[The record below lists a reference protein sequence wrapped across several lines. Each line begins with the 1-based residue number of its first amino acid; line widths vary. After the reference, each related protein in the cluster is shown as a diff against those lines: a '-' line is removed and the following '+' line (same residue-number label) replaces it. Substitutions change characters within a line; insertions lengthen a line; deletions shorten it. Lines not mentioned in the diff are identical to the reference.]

1 MLSPPVTWPKRRKAR
16 ILAEARKFETCKSLV
31 GKTSASVSTRTQIAH
46 RQTIEYV
53 RVTKPTQHEIIGGP
67 VARCSHHTQGRPVV
81 MTIDYDAGTMTGWCG
96 LPCLLFRFRGTV
108 CAGAIMGP
116 MFWISNLGHIAV
128 LIIFGKIPLNMVTSE
143 VIYDNVTNATMM
155 VETELWTPY
164 EVVPLDWRA
173 AVVSL
178 SLLFFFIVFMAIPYQ
193 RFYQLYGHCVGIG
206 GTTMEWVSLVKWY
219 SEGIPEP
226 IRSTAR
232 WNAVRYV
239 LGATHVLY
247 YSLFGTG
254 LEEDEWKIMAKR
266 SLLSQEEIGVLK
278 AYKGMKPFLP
288 CNWALLEVEGILVQ
302 SARQSAAAGTVLDA
316 TRHEVILSQFR
327 EVMFKFRGH
336 CGQIVNW
343 LKQPVPF
350 PYFHLLNV
358 ILLSQLVLLA
368 YGLGTMS
375 NIAYY
380 FSIQIMVFV
389 TIVLLGMRGL
399 AVQLSNPF
407 GTDAVDFELEAFM
420 KGAYENAKAHLRQE
434 SRAPLVG
441 RTADKILNPIAPAAP
456 ASVEDALVKAWEARP
471 ENIGKIADDD
481 RAFTSEFTD
490 GLSGAIDG
498 ASKWLGGMSG
508 LARGRWLRRLHRH
521 GELKI
526 APQIV
531 TNPVSSGGTV
541 TQAARQPAAFIARP
555 LPGPASSA
563 VRHVAADRTCRT
575 QYTP

>member
-1 MLSPPVTWPKRRKAR
+1 
-16 ILAEARKFETCKSLV
+16 
-31 GKTSASVSTRTQIAH
+31 
-46 RQTIEYV
+46 
-53 RVTKPTQHEIIGGP
+53 
-67 VARCSHHTQGRPVV
+67 

-143 VIYDNVTNATMM
+143 VIYDNVTNATMT

-178 SLLFFFIVFMAIPYQ
+178 SLLFFFIVFYGNSSYQ

-316 TRHEVILSQFR
+316 TRHELILSQFR
-327 EVMFKFRGH
+327 EVIFKFRGH
-336 CGQIVNW
+336 CGQIVNL

-380 FSIQIMVFV
+380 FSIPIMVFV

-508 LARGRWLRRLHRH
+508 LARGAVAPPAPIDT
-521 GELKI
+521 GELEI
-526 APQIV
+526 APQMV
-531 TNPVSSGGTV
+531 YQTPVSSGGTV

-563 VRHVAADRTCRT
+563 VQRHVAADRTCRT
-575 QYTP
+575 QYTL